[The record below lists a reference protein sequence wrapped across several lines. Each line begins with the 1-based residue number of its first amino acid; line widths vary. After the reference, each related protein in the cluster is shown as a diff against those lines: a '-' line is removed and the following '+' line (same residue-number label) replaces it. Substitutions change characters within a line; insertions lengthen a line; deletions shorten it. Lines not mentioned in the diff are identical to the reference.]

1 MKTYNSRQSFS
12 DVYGPWAIVA
22 GGSQGIGAAFSR
34 EIARRRINLV
44 MIGRRVP
51 ELEATAEDI
60 RNRFAVQVKTF
71 SIDLASESLPEQVSK
86 LVSDHDVGLL
96 VHNAAYSEIGHY
108 LKTTLDS
115 KLRHLAVNCRAP
127 MILTSLCGER
137 MAARG
142 RGGMILMS
150 SATSL
155 RGTELLV
162 SYAATKSFNTTLAE
176 GLWQELQG
184 YGVDVLGVVAGA
196 VRTPNYSKTKPREN
210 RIDATAQE
218 PDDLARRALDH
229 LGAGHPIW
237 FSSWQVRLSEILMNR
252 LLTRRAGIRFL
263 SATTRQL
270 YPQATRTSGQSA
282 SLENKTR

>member
-1 MKTYNSRQSFS
+1 
-12 DVYGPWAIVA
+12 
-22 GGSQGIGAAFSR
+22 
-34 EIARRRINLV
+34 
-44 MIGRRVP
+44 MIGRRIP
-51 ELEATAEDI
+51 FLEATAEDI
-60 RNRFAVQVKTF
+60 RNRFSVQVKTF
-71 SIDLASESLPEQVSK
+71 SIDLASENLPEEISK

-108 LKTTLDS
+108 LDTTLNS

-127 MILTSLCGER
+127 MILTSLCVER

-142 RGGMILMS
+142 RGGIILMS

-162 SYAATKSFNTTLAE
+162 SYAATKAFSTTLAE
-176 GLWQELQG
+176 GLWQEFQP

-196 VRTPNYSKTKPREN
+196 VRSPNYSKSKPRES

-218 PDDLARRALDH
+218 PDDLAHRAVDH

-270 YPQATRTSGQSA
+270 YPQAARITKQTD
-282 SLENKTR
+282 SLGNKAR